1 MPAAIGLAALG
12 LMLVLLALR
21 LPAALAIAAVALPAL
36 LLADWLAPVDAV
48 GVMVAGLRDLAGDP
62 DLALLPLVVA
72 LGNLA
77 FYSGVA
83 TRLYD
88 AALVWLRPLPGGMAM
103 ASVIGCGGFSA
114 ISGSSLACA
123 STMGRI
129 CVPEMLR
136 EGYDP
141 RLATAS
147 VAVGGTLGALIPPSV
162 LFILFGLLSAT
173 PVAPLFMAGLLPGL
187 LSLAGMILVILW
199 WAATE
204 PEAAPRGRPAT
215 VSRWQAVLAAWPALL
230 IFAVILGG
238 IQSGWLSAV
247 GAVSLAIAL
256 TLAFGLAARRL
267 PPETLLQAL
276 RETLRQSAALAVILV
291 AAKLLFALVALTGLA
306 EALTLWVDRA
316 GLSFVAVMLAVVV
329 LHIALGM
336 VLDPVAILVLTLPFM
351 VPLAD
356 LYGMDLI
363 WFGVVLVKLIEIGLI
378 TPPVG
383 LNVFVVSN
391 VARGTGVQPIF
402 AGVSRFLFVDLLVL
416 AALVLFPAL
425 SLILPAAMG

>member
-1 MPAAIGLAALG
+1 MPVAIGLAAFG

-21 LPAALAIAAVALPAL
+21 LPVALATAAVALPAL
-36 LLADWLAPVDAV
+36 LLADWLAPADAT
-48 GVMVAGLRDLAGDP
+48 GAFFGGLRDLAADP
-62 DLALLPLVVA
+62 DLLLLPLVVA

-77 FYSGVA
+77 FYSGIA

-88 AALVWLRPLPGGMAM
+88 AALVWLRPLPGGMAV

-129 CVPEMLR
+129 CIPEMLR
-136 EGYDP
+136 AGYDP

-173 PVAPLFMAGLLPGL
+173 PVAQLFMAGLLPGL

-199 WAATE
+199 WTATE
-204 PEAAPRGRPAT
+204 PAAAPRGQAAGA
-215 VSRWQAVLAAWPALL
+215 SRRQALLAAWPALL
-230 IFAVILGG
+230 LFAVILGG
-238 IQSGWLSAV
+238 IQSGRLGALA
-247 GAVSLAIAL
+247 AVSLAIAL
-256 TLAFGLAARRL
+256 TLAFGLASRRL

-276 RETLRQSAALAVILV
+276 RETLRQSAALAVILL

-336 VLDPVAILVLTLPFM
+336 VLDPVAILVLTLPFTM
-351 VPLAD
+351 PLVD
-356 LYGMDLI
+356 LYGMDPI

-383 LNVFVVSN
+383 LNVFVVAH
-391 VARGTGVQPIF
+391 VARGPGVQPIF

>member
-1 MPAAIGLAALG
+1 MPVAIGLAALG

-48 GVMVAGLRDLAGDP
+48 GTFLGGLSDLAGDP
-62 DLALLPLVVA
+62 DLLLLPLVVA

-88 AALVWLRPLPGGMAM
+88 AALVWLRPLPGGMAI

-204 PEAAPRGRPAT
+204 PEAAPRGQPAT
-215 VSRWQAVLAAWPALL
+215 VSRWQAALAAWPALL

-276 RETLRQSAALAVILV
+276 RETLRQTAALAVILV

-306 EALTLWVDRA
+306 EALSLWVDRA

-351 VPLAD
+351 VPLVD

-391 VARGTGVQPIF
+391 VARGTGVRPIF

>member
-1 MPAAIGLAALG
+1 MGLAIGLAALG

-36 LLADWLAPVDAV
+36 LLADWLAPVDAI
-48 GVMVAGLRDLAGDP
+48 GGFLGGLGDLVADP

-187 LSLAGMILVILW
+187 LSLAGMVLVILW
-199 WAATE
+199 WATTE
-204 PEAAPRGRPAT
+204 PKAAPRGQPAT

-238 IQSGWLSAV
+238 IQSGWLGAV
-247 GAVSLAIAL
+247 AAVSLAIAL

-276 RETLRQSAALAVILV
+276 RETLRQTAALAVILL

-351 VPLAD
+351 MPLVD

-383 LNVFVVSN
+383 LNVFVVAN
-391 VARGTGVQPIF
+391 VARGAGVQPIF